1 MSRPSTYKSP
11 IDTVCEKRHVE
22 FYTLCDRISKNTNMT
37 REEAIILRDL
47 LQEKTRDLV
56 TVLATIREHIRA
68 QQARSNDDAILR
80 KFQLQLPKPNT
91 SSASATASIIQ
102 KLVDRIDET
111 ADDTSDIDD
120 SFMQLA
126 EVLGFSAK

>member
-1 MSRPSTYKSP
+1 
-11 IDTVCEKRHVE
+11 
-22 FYTLCDRISKNTNMT
+22 MT